1 MESTRC
7 GLMLRSPVLP
17 LASQGRLVDLD
28 DRGGEGGGEEGAER
42 NCSETSE
49 YGTP

>member
-1 MESTRC
+1 
-7 GLMLRSPVLP
+7 MLRSPVLP

-28 DRGGEGGGEEGAER
+28 DRGGGEGGGEEGAER